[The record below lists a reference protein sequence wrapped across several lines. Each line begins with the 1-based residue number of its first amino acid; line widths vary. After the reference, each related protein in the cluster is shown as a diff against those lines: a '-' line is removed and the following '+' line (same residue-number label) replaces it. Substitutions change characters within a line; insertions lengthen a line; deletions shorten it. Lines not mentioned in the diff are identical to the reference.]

1 MASGHTRTALIVVL
15 LACATL
21 LFAFPVQPEMTT
33 DVIFDDEAS
42 IRIDEESPDGSSK
55 TQLILR
61 IRHDDRGEI
70 ASDFDRVQELLQLE
84 KEAMDG
90 SNPATSWDDD
100 EISLKTIESPFK
112 RWSDAFDSR
121 NLSLENAT
129 RWGELIEFKIWDGWC
144 GENATEEEYIAFQA
158 SLLLFPENATLNLA
172 CPATPGSD
180 SRIAPASSEL
190 LWLVR
195 LETDAEVQD
204 WNSLYNWA
212 EKISENTDYE
222 VEAVGVNMLFT
233 KAKKIAEDDL
243 KMILIPCVIILAIAI
258 SLGLRDPITAA
269 ATLGGASLVV
279 CAELGLLSALGF
291 QFSILDGIAIPIIMG
306 VAVDGAFWY
315 CKSSRTREEVRS
327 MLFLAMVTTIAA
339 VSLAVISPIRAQK
352 SLGLVMAIGIFL
364 DWVVTRFVLEEFY
377 LKRRSLQNDNS
388 ESKLLPSH
396 PSMAWSWPIVLILLA
411 SVAFAAPP
419 GVEPLDVYQFLPED
433 DPSIAEMEELQSQ
446 YMLASSTVA
455 WVIVDADGNSPE
467 DYQRV
472 LDLQQQLGQHPSVIS
487 LDNGMLR
494 TPMVIGISEEPG
506 SSHTID
512 SVSISSGDNLLFDNA
527 RLVRNDVTTGV
538 AIAVMLDAQDSDGA
552 LLFSK
557 DARDLLDVNG
567 FEGEIGGDLPVGAE
581 VAQSF
586 EEERMTQILAAGVAI
601 FLVSFIVLRSPK
613 RAARIAIGTIAIGAA
628 VDGLA
633 TIIGGR
639 GVNTAPSVLLG
650 MGFTADYL
658 SHATADHVA
667 TRKDTLARWWA
678 AMSSGCVFL
687 LVGFSVFPPARNAGR
702 LLSVSILLSVIL
714 ATCLS
719 LMYQESGHT
728 DDEE

>member
-1 MASGHTRTALIVVL
+1 MAPGHTRTVLIVAL

-21 LFAFPVQPEMTT
+21 LFVFPVEPEMTT
-33 DVIFDDEAS
+33 EVIFDDEAS
-42 IRIDEESPDGSSK
+42 KRINAESPDGSSK
-55 TQLILR
+55 SQLILR
-61 IRHDDRGEI
+61 IRHDDQGDI
-70 ASDFDRVQELLQLE
+70 AGDFDRVQELLQLE

-90 SNPATSWDDD
+90 SNAETSWEDD
-100 EISLKTIESPFK
+100 EISLKDIESPFK
-112 RWSDAFDSR
+112 HWDEAFRSR

-129 RWGELIEFKIWDGWC
+129 RWSELIEFREWDGWC
-144 GENATEEEYIAFQA
+144 GEESTEEEYLAFQA
-158 SLLLFPENATLNLA
+158 TLLLFPENATMNIA

-180 SRIAPASSEL
+180 SRIAPEASEI

-195 LETDAEVQD
+195 LESDAEVQD
-204 WNSLYNWA
+204 WNSLNSWA
-212 EKISENTDYE
+212 VKVSENTDYE
-222 VEAVGVNMLFT
+222 IEAVGINMMFT
-233 KAKKIAEDDL
+233 KAKEIAEDDL
-243 KMILIPCVIILAIAI
+243 KLILIPCMIILAIAI
-258 SLGLRDPITAA
+258 SVGLRDPITAA
-269 ATLGGASLVV
+269 ATLGGVSLVI
-279 CAELGLLSALGF
+279 CAEFGILSALGF

-315 CKSSRTREEVRS
+315 CKSSRSRDEVRS

-339 VSLAVISPIRAQK
+339 VSLAVISPIRAQR

-377 LKRRSLQNDNS
+377 LKRRSLQNDAS
-388 ESKLLPSH
+388 GSKLLPTH
-396 PSMAWSWPIVLILLA
+396 PSLSWSWPIALILLA
-411 SVAFAAPP
+411 SVAVAAPP
-419 GVEPLDVYQFLPED
+419 GVEPLDVYQFLPD
-433 DPSIAEMEELQSQ
+433 DDSSIAEMEKLQSQ

-455 WVIVDADGNSPE
+455 WVIVDVDGESSE

-472 LDLQQQLGQHPSVIS
+472 IDLQQQIGQHPSVIS
-487 LDNGMLR
+487 LDNGIIR
-494 TPMVIGISEEPG
+494 TPMVIGIADLSG
-506 SSHTID
+506 DGHTVD
-512 SVSISSGDNLLFDNA
+512 SVSMSEGDSLLFDSA

-538 AIAVMLDAQDSDGA
+538 AIAVMLDAKDSDGA
-552 LLFSK
+552 LLFSNDVDK
-557 DARDLLDVNG
+557 LLEKNG
-567 FEGEIGGDLPVGAE
+567 FEGQIGGDLPIGAK

-586 EEERMTQILAAGVAI
+586 EEERLTQILAAGLAI

-633 TIIGGR
+633 TLFGGR

-658 SHATADHVA
+658 SHASAEHVS
-667 TRKDTLARWWA
+667 TRKDTAARWWA
-678 AMSSGCVFL
+678 AFSSGCVFL
-687 LVGFSVFPPARNAGR
+687 LVAFTTFPPAKNAGR

-719 LMYQESGHT
+719 MMYQEKMHS